1 MITEKML
8 KNAKNYECEL
18 CNFKCCKKS
27 NFNTHLTTL
36 KHKRLQNNDNGS
48 AEIIKYICDCGK
60 EYKYRQGLYTHKKTC
75 KEINKKDNVLL
86 PDNKDD
92 MKELVIKLI
101 NQNSELQK
109 TIHEMIP
116 KIGNNNNSNNNNT
129 NIKQKFNINVFLNEK
144 CKDAL
149 SMDEFIDKIE
159 VSMKN
164 LLTTKEKGQVYG
176 ISNIIMENMNKLS
189 LYERPL
195 HCTDKKR
202 ETLYVKNN
210 KWEKDENKEHINKA
224 LKKVESKQLKNLNV
238 WLETHPNYM
247 NNSLEQEE
255 FAQLMSECG
264 KSVEDGRE
272 KIIKKLCDNVYIE
285 KVDDEAL

>member
-18 CNFKCCKKS
+18 CNFKCSKKS
-27 NFNTHLTTL
+27 NFNIHLTTL

-75 KEINKKDNVLL
+75 KGINDKDNVFLT
-86 PDNKDD
+86 DNKDNSKD
-92 MKELVIKLI
+92 NMKELVLQLI

-116 KIGNNNNSNNNNT
+116 KIGNHNNNSNN

-164 LLTTKEKGQVYG
+164 LLTTKEKGQVNG
-176 ISNIIMENMNKLS
+176 ISNIIIKMING
-189 LYERPL
+189 
-195 HCTDKKR
+195 KKM
-202 ETLYVKNN
+202 
-210 KWEKDENKEHINKA
+210 IA
-224 LKKVESKQLKNLNV
+224 
-238 WLETHPNYM
+238 
-247 NNSLEQEE
+247 
-255 FAQLMSECG
+255 
-264 KSVEDGRE
+264 KST
-272 KIIKKLCDNVYIE
+272 
-285 KVDDEAL
+285 

>member
-1 MITEKML
+1 MITEKEQ
-8 KNAKNYECEL
+8 KSSN
-18 CNFKCCKKS
+18 NFCCKNCNYFTSRKS
-27 NFNTHLTTL
+27 QYERHISTD
-36 KHKRLQNNDNGS
+36 KHKRLQNNDAGTILNK
-48 AEIIKYICDCGK
+48 KYICDCGR
-60 EYKYRQGLYTHKKTC
+60 EYKYRQGLYNHRKSCKGEKKETAIIENEENVDY
-75 KEINKKDNVLL
+75 KSMFLEMINEN
-86 PDNKDD
+86 
-92 MKELVIKLI
+92 KELR
-101 NQNSELQK
+101 K
-109 TIHEMIP
+109 TITEMIP
-116 KIGNNNNSNNNNT
+116 KMGNNNNN

-149 SMDEFIDKIE
+149 SLDEFIDKIE

-164 LLTTKEKGQVYG
+164 LLTTKEKGQVNG

-210 KWEKDENKEHINKA
+210 EWEKDDNKEHINKA

-238 WLETHPNYM
+238 WLEEHPNYM
-247 NNSLEQEE
+247 NNPIEQEE

-264 KSVEDGRE
+264 KSIDDGRE

-285 KVDDEAL
+285 KVEE